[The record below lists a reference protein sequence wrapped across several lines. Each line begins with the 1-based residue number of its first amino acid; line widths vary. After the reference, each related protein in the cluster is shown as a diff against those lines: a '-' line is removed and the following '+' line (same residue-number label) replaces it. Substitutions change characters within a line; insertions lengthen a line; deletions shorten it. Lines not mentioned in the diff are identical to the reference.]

1 MSNSGDN
8 NSRNNISR
16 RQFLK
21 TSALS
26 SIGLGSIMFNG
37 CTTDEKSFQERGSA
51 KNVIFMVSDGMSAG
65 TFNMA
70 DLIKKRQ
77 YGNDSHWIDL
87 YNSDRKFHRGIM
99 DMASLN
105 SPVTG
110 SASASSSWGCGHRV
124 NNEAVNT
131 GPNGEKYKPINQIF
145 KDAGKKTGLV
155 TTTRITHATPAGFSV
170 NIDYRNKEDEI
181 AQKYLQREYDLML
194 GGGARHFEA
203 DSRDDGEDLISKFSD
218 KNYTIVRTKQELSQA
233 SANDRLLGL
242 FYDTHLPYSI
252 DHQTIDDHQ
261 QNIPTLAE
269 MTDKA
274 LQQLENQNGFILQV
288 EGGRVD
294 HGAHSNDAAGMLYD
308 QVAFDDAVKVALD
321 FVDQRDDTLLIIT
334 TDHGNANPALN
345 AAGEG
350 YNDSGPFFDRL
361 QDFRHSN
368 NWILSEL
375 DKNSSVSEI
384 RERVKYATQLAI
396 KKEEAQTLRKALN
409 GNLETIYDIKNY
421 PSSVL
426 GSILANYTSI
436 SFTSGGHTS
445 DYVELAALGPG
456 IDNLDHFTR
465 NTELFDLMVNAVGVN
480 ENMALA

>member
-1 MSNSGDN
+1 MSNSDK
-8 NSRNNISR
+8 NSSQNGLSR

-21 TSALS
+21 SSALS
-26 SIGLGSIMFNG
+26 SLGLGTFMLGG
-37 CTTDEKSFQERGSA
+37 CETNDRRLQDRGEA

-70 DLIKKRQ
+70 DLIKRRQ
-77 YGNDSHWIDL
+77 FGNSSHWVDL

-110 SASASSSWGCGHRV
+110 SASASSAWGCGHRV

-131 GPNGEKYKPINQIF
+131 GPNGEEYKPIHQIF

-155 TTTRITHATPAGFSV
+155 TTTRITHATPAGFGV

-181 AQKYLQREYDLML
+181 AQKYLAREYDLML
-194 GGGARHFEA
+194 GGGARHFKA
-203 DSRDDGEDLISKFSD
+203 ASRDDGRDLISKFSD
-218 KNYTIVRTKQELSQA
+218 KNYTIARTKQELSQA
-233 SANDRLLGL
+233 SASNRLLGL
-242 FYDTHLPYSI
+242 FYDSHLPYSI
-252 DHQTIDDHQ
+252 DHQTIDEHQ
-261 QNIPTLAE
+261 QNIPTLAD

-274 LQQLENQNGFILQV
+274 LQNLENQNGFILQV

-294 HGAHSNDAAGMLYD
+294 HGAHGNDAAGMLYD
-308 QVAFDDAVKVALD
+308 QVAFDDAVKIALD
-321 FVDQRDDTLLIIT
+321 FVDKRDDTLLIIT

-345 AAGEG
+345 AAGER

-361 QDFRHSN
+361 QDFQHSN
-368 NWILSEL
+368 SWILSEL
-375 DKNSSVSEI
+375 DENSSVSEI
-384 RERVKYATQLAI
+384 RDRVKYATQLGI
-396 KKEEAQTLRKALN
+396 EKEEAQSLQKAFSN
-409 GNLETIYDIKNY
+409 NLETIYDIKSY

-465 NTELFDLMVNAVGVN
+465 NTELFHLMVNAAGVN
-480 ENMALA
+480 ANMALA

>member
-1 MSNSGDN
+1 MSNSDN
-8 NSRNNISR
+8 SSSRNGISR

-21 TSALS
+21 SSALS
-26 SIGLGSIMFNG
+26 SLGLGTFMLGG
-37 CTTDEKSFQERGSA
+37 CDTNSQSFQDRGEA

-65 TFNMA
+65 TFNMG
-70 DLIKKRQ
+70 DLIKRRQ
-77 YGNDSHWIDL
+77 FGNLSHWVDL

-110 SASASSSWGCGHRV
+110 SAAAASSWGCGHRI
-124 NNEAVNT
+124 NNQAVNT
-131 GPNGEKYKPINQIF
+131 GPNGEEYKPINQIF

-170 NIDYRNKEDEI
+170 SIDSRGKEDQI
-181 AQKYLQREYDLML
+181 AKKYLQREYDLML
-194 GGGARHFEA
+194 GGGARHFKA
-203 DSRDDGEDLISKFSD
+203 DSRDDGQDLISKFSD
-218 KNYTIVRTKQELSQA
+218 KNYTIARTKQELSEA
-233 SANDRLLGL
+233 SVDSRLLGL
-242 FYDTHLPYSI
+242 FYDSHLPYTI
-252 DHQTIDDHQ
+252 DHQTIDEHQ
-261 QNIPTLAE
+261 KNIPNLAE

-274 LQQLENQNGFILQV
+274 LQHLENQNGFILQV

-294 HGAHSNDAAGMLYD
+294 HGAHTNDAAGMLYD

-345 AAGEG
+345 AAGDG

-375 DKNSSVSEI
+375 DENSSVADI
-384 RERVKYATQLAI
+384 RERVEYATQLGI
-396 KKEEAQTLRKALN
+396 EKEEAQTLRKALN

-426 GSILANYTSI
+426 GSILANYTSV

-456 IDNLDHFTR
+456 IENLDHFTR
-465 NTELFDLMVNAVGVN
+465 NTELFDLMVNAAGVN
-480 ENMALA
+480 ANMAIA

>member
-1 MSNSGDN
+1 MSDSNN
-8 NSRNNISR
+8 NSSSNGISR

-21 TSALS
+21 SSALS
-26 SIGLGSIMFNG
+26 TLGLGTFMVSG
-37 CTTDEKSFQERGSA
+37 CDTNSQDFQKRGEA
-51 KNVIFMVSDGMSAG
+51 KNVIFMVSDGMSSG

-70 DLIKKRQ
+70 DLIKQRQ
-77 YGNDSHWIDL
+77 FGNISNWVDL

-131 GPNGEKYKPINQIF
+131 GPNGEQYKPIHQIF
-145 KDAGKKTGLV
+145 KDSGKKTGLV
-155 TTTRITHATPAGFSV
+155 TTTRITHATPAGFAV
-170 NIDYRNKEDEI
+170 NIDHRSKEDQI
-181 AQKYLQREYDLML
+181 AEKYLQREYDLLL

-203 DSRDDGEDLISKFSD
+203 DSRDDGTDLISKFSD
-218 KNYTIVRTKQELSQA
+218 KNYAIARTKQELDNA
-233 SANDRLLGL
+233 STNSRILGL
-242 FYDTHLPYSI
+242 FYDSHLPYTI
-252 DHQTIDDHQ
+252 DHQAIDEHQ
-261 QNIPTLAE
+261 QNIPTLAD

-308 QVAFDDAVKVALD
+308 QVAFDDALKVALD

-345 AAGEG
+345 AAGDG

-361 QDFRHSN
+361 QDFQHSN

-375 DKNSSVSEI
+375 DKNSSVSQI
-384 RERVKYATQLAI
+384 RERVKYATQLGI

-465 NTELFDLMVNAVGVN
+465 NTELFDLMVNAAGVN
-480 ENMALA
+480 ANMALA

>member
-1 MSNSGDN
+1 MADSTDNS
-8 NSRNNISR
+8 SRNDISR

-26 SIGLGSIMFNG
+26 SLGLGGLMLGG
-37 CTTDEKSFQERGSA
+37 CKTGDQDFADRGAA

-77 YGNDSHWIDL
+77 FGNASHWLDIYD
-87 YNSDRKFHRGIM
+87 SDRNFHRGIM

-110 SASASSSWGCGHRV
+110 SAAAASSWGSGHRV
-124 NNEAVNT
+124 NNNAVNMS
-131 GPNGEKYKPINQIF
+131 PDGEAYKPIHQIF

-155 TTTRITHATPAGFSV
+155 TTTRITHATPAGFAV
-170 NIDYRNKEDEI
+170 NVDNRGKEDEI
-181 AQKYLQREYDLML
+181 AHKYLQREYDLLL
-194 GGGARHFEA
+194 GGGSRHFTT
-203 DSRDDGEDLISKFSD
+203 DGREDGQDLLSQFVD
-218 KNYTIVRTKQELSQA
+218 KNYTVARNKQQLFQA
-233 SANDRLLGL
+233 STNSQLLGL
-242 FYDTHLPYSI
+242 FNESHLPYSI
-252 DHQTIDDHQ
+252 DHQASNEYQ

-308 QVAFDDAVKVALD
+308 QVAFDDALKVALD

-350 YNDSGPFFDRL
+350 YNDSAPFFDRL
-361 QDFRHSN
+361 HDFRHSN

-375 DKNSSVSEI
+375 DGNSTIAEI
-384 RERVKYATQLAI
+384 RERVEYATQLGI
-396 KKEEAQTLRKALN
+396 EKEEAQTLQKAFN
-409 GNLETIYDIKNY
+409 GDLETIYDIKSY

-426 GSILANYTSI
+426 GSILANYTSV

-445 DYVELAALGPG
+445 DYVELTAVGPG

-465 NTELFDLMVNAVGVN
+465 NTELFDLMVNTAGVN
-480 ENMALA
+480 ANMVAV